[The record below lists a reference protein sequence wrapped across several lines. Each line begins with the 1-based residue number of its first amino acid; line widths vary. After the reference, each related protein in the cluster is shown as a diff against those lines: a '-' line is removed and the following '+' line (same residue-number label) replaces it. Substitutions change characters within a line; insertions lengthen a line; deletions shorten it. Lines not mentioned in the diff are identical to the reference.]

1 MMFYIYAG
9 RACVHVSPVER
20 VPKVDEV
27 QQVQARASPLAN
39 LKPEAAQT
47 HWGPISDAEPGAHR
61 RKIPLASSSTP
72 ESPLPLSHT
81 LHAARTHT
89 GLANWRGDARLG
101 LIGLAAL
108 SLAGTRFG
116 DCSRA
121 PPQVSPHQQPAACGA
136 TFAAAAPARPQPPR
150 RDSPPALSEAAAMRH
165 GLAAR
170 RTVGVGHVC
179 IIGPHATG
187 QC

>member
-9 RACVHVSPVER
+9 RACVSPVER

-39 LKPEAAQT
+39 LKPPKPIGDPFPMPSPERAAGKSPSPQ
-47 HWGPISDAEPGAHR
+47 ALHR
-61 RKIPLASSSTP
+61 SHHSHLATRCTP
-72 ESPLPLSHT
+72 P
-81 LHAARTHT
+81 ARTQDLQI
-89 GLANWRGDARLG
+89 GVVLD

-108 SLAGTRFG
+108 SLAETRFG

-150 RDSPPALSEAAAMRH
+150 RDSLPALSEAAAMRH

>member
-9 RACVHVSPVER
+9 RACVSPVER
-20 VPKVDEV
+20 VPKFDEV

-39 LKPEAAQT
+39 LKPPKPIGDPFPMPSPERAA
-47 HWGPISDAEPGAHR
+47 S
-61 RKIPLASSSTP
+61 KSPLASSSTP

-108 SLAGTRFG
+108 SLADTRFG